1 MTISVVHSFVSA
13 KAQGADATEVSKNE
27 WNAEHTFQMATGT
40 ILGRTTASTGAVE
53 EITPNSTDFTF
64 SSLALA
70 LAAPDVF
77 RVLAADDTGSDVS
90 TAQAVFPTAAL
101 DSFTAAASTA
111 YAFDAFYH
119 IVRSAGTTSHTT
131 GVLFGGTA
139 TYTSL
144 RYLAQITNPTGNVL
158 TAVSQIVG
166 AAATE
171 VVLTAANTS
180 ATENLTISLKGII
193 RVNGAGTIIPQFKY
207 SAAPGGAPTIK
218 ADSYFRMRKLGT
230 DTVASAG
237 SWG

>member
-1 MTISVVHSFVSA
+1 MTISLVHSFVSS
-13 KAQGADATEVSKNE
+13 KSQGADATEVSKNE
-27 WNAEHTFQMATGT
+27 WNAEHTYTMATGML
-40 ILGRTTASTGAVE
+40 LGRTTASTGAVE
-53 EITPNSTDFTF
+53 EITPDATDFTF
-64 SSLALA
+64 SSTALA
-70 LAAPDVF
+70 LSAPDVF
-77 RVLAADDTGSDVS
+77 RVLTADATGSDVS
-90 TAQAVFPTAAL
+90 TAQSVFVATE
-101 DSFTAAASTA
+101 DFTAAASTT

-119 IVRSAGTTSHTT
+119 ITRAAGTTSHTT

-166 AAATE
+166 DAATE

-193 RVNGAGTIIPQFKY
+193 RVNGGGTIIPQFKY

-218 ADSYFRMRKLGT
+218 ANSYFRMRKLGT

-237 SWG
+237 SWA